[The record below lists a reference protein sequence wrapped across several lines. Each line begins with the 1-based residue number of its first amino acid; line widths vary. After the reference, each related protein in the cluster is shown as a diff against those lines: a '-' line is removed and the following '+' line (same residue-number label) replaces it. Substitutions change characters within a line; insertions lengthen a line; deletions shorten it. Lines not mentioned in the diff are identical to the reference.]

1 MKSSKGRTFKDG
13 GVYLNAAIRG
23 GGGLGNADGE

>member
-1 MKSSKGRTFKDG
+1 MKSSKGRTLKDG

-23 GGGLGNADGE
+23 GLGNADGE